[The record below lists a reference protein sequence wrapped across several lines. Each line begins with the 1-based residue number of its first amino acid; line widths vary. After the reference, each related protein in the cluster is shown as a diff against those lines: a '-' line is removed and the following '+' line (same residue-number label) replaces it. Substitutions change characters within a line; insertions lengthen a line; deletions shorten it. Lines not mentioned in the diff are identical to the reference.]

1 MLNQIIFIIT
11 ASFLNIIS
19 MINLSFFSALLPL
32 FGVEGVGH
40 LFQFIYLLFNT
51 NFLIYFVLFLFI
63 IIFLG
68 SRAGKIG
75 KIIRDAAVTLGGSAA
90 AYDVYSNSG
99 GGSSRRN
106 NEEEEAKKA
115 EAEARK
121 AEADARKAEAD
132 ARRAEA
138 EARELAA
145 QKSDK

>member
-19 MINLSFFSALLPL
+19 MINLSFFSALL
-32 FGVEGVGH
+32 GH

-106 NEEEEAKKA
+106 NEEEEARKA
-115 EAEARK
+115 EADARK